1 MFFRLYT
8 CYHHATCSP
17 CFFRLHATSSHTGG
31 QETWCVD
38 DVGWVRWASVPRLIA
53 SNGNRVFHFSGQEW
67 DILWNIWENMGKSGV
82 GIWKTSTDLPSF
94 QFFPKAVYIIYDS
107 LISQS
112 QPQLSFSQGDTQG
125 LQQRQRHALMFGS
138 RAHLLG
144 TQHPTGG
151 LLSQGPQGGDR
162 GRLGAALP
170 MELPLINST

>member
-1 MFFRLYT
+1 MLHPVTQAAAKKHGVWMMWDGCGGLLFLSSSPVMVFVRSIFR
-8 CYHHATCSP
+8 AK
-17 CFFRLHATSSHTGG
+17 
-31 QETWCVD
+31 
-38 DVGWVRWASVPRLIA
+38 
-53 SNGNRVFHFSGQEW
+53 N
-67 DILWNIWENMGKSGV
+67 

-94 QFFPKAVYIIYDS
+94 QFFPKAVYDS
-107 LISQS
+107 LIS

-151 LLSQGPQGGDR
+151 LLSQGPQGDR